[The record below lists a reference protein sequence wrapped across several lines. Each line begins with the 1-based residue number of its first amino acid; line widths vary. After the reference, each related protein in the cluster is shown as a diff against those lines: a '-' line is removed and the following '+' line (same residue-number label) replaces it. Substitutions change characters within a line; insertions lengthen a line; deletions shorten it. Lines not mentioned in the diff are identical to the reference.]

1 MAAMVKM
8 NFHRDKAKPLTK
20 ILCALAVLLG
30 ALIFLKIAG
39 FFVSTSQARVLESQ
53 ADAANVG
60 RNDLK
65 KLLAE
70 TKATAE
76 ELKKKNLFVLA
87 TPKQFPVSDVLGIMG
102 QEALINGKWYKVGD
116 RVAEA
121 RIAAIEPTKVKI
133 VWNGQEKE
141 FSPITSGGGG
151 GRPDQPGSLGGR
163 PGPGGP
169 PKMVVT
175 GGRRGSGPMPG
186 PGLSSE
192 EMAKMREQWKN
203 ATTPEE
209 KQRLREATRQR
220 AGRRS

>member
-1 MAAMVKM
+1 MVNMK
-8 NFHRDKAKPLTK
+8 FHRDKAKPLTK
-20 ILCALAVLLG
+20 ILCAIAALLG

-39 FFVSTSQARVLESQ
+39 FFVSTSQARVLEAQ
-53 ADAANVG
+53 ADAAG
-60 RNDLK
+60 AGINDLK
-65 KLLAE
+65 KLLAG
-70 TKATAE
+70 TKAAAE

-87 TPKQFPVSDVLGIMG
+87 TPKQFPISDVLGIMG
-102 QEALINGKWYKVGD
+102 QEALINGQWYKVGD
-116 RVAEA
+116 NVAEA

-163 PGPGGP
+163 PGSGGP

-175 GGRRGSGPMPG
+175 GGRRGSGQMQG

-192 EMAKMREQWKN
+192 EMEKMREQWKN
-203 ATTPEE
+203 ATTPEG
-209 KQRLREATRQR
+209 KQRLREAARQR

>member
-1 MAAMVKM
+1 MTIKLE
-8 NFHRDKAKPLTK
+8 FHRDKAKPLTK
-20 ILCALAVLLG
+20 ILFAVAVLLG
-30 ALIFLKIAG
+30 ALMFLKIAG
-39 FFVSTSQARVLESQ
+39 FFVSTSQARVRGAQ
-53 ADAANVG
+53 ADAARAG
-60 RNDLK
+60 IEDLK

-70 TKATAE
+70 TKTVAD

-116 RVAEA
+116 SVAEA
-121 RIAAIEPTKVKI
+121 KIAAIEPTKVKI

-141 FSPITSGGGG
+141 FAPIASGGAG
-151 GRPDQPGSLGGR
+151 GRPDQPGSMGGR

-169 PKMVVT
+169 AKMVVT
-175 GGRRGSGPMPG
+175 GGRRGPDNTPG
-186 PGLSSE
+186 PGLSAE
-192 EMAKMREQWKN
+192 EMEKMRDQWKN

-209 KQRLREATRQR
+209 KQRLREAARQR

>member
-1 MAAMVKM
+1 MKIE
-8 NFHRDKAKPLTK
+8 FHRDKAKPLTK
-20 ILCALAVLLG
+20 ILCAIAVLLG
-30 ALIFLKIAG
+30 ALIFLKVAG
-39 FFVSTSQARVLESQ
+39 FFVSTSQARVRGAQ
-53 ADAANVG
+53 ADAASAG
-60 RNDLK
+60 IDDLQ

-102 QEALINGKWYKVGD
+102 HEALINGKWYKVGD
-116 RVAEA
+116 SVAEA

-141 FSPITSGGGG
+141 FAPIASGGGAG
-151 GRPDQPGSLGGR
+151 GRPDQPGSMGGR

-175 GGRRGSGPMPG
+175 GGRRGPGETPGAGP
-186 PGLSSE
+186 SSE
-192 EMAKMREQWKN
+192 EMERMREQWKN

-209 KQRLREATRQR
+209 KQRLREAARQR

>member
-1 MAAMVKM
+1 MVNMKL
-8 NFHRDKAKPLTK
+8 HRDKAKPLTK
-20 ILCALAVLLG
+20 ILCAVAVLLG

-39 FFVSTSQARVLESQ
+39 FFVSTSQARVLGAQ
-53 ADAANVG
+53 ADAASAGSDDV
-60 RNDLK
+60 K

-70 TKATAE
+70 TKAAAE

-102 QEALINGKWYKVGD
+102 HEALINGKWYKVGD
-116 RVAEA
+116 SVAEA
-121 RIAAIEPTKVKI
+121 KIAAIEPTKVKI

-151 GRPDQPGSLGGR
+151 GRPDQPGSAGGR
-163 PGPGGP
+163 SGPGGP

-175 GGRRGSGPMPG
+175 GGRRGPGQMQGSGP
-186 PGLSSE
+186 SSE
-192 EMAKMREQWKN
+192 EMDRMREQWKN
-203 ATTPEE
+203 ASTPEE
-209 KQRLREATRQR
+209 KQRLREAARQR

>member
-1 MAAMVKM
+1 MVKM
-8 NFHRDKAKPLTK
+8 KLHRDKAKPLTK
-20 ILCALAVLLG
+20 ILSAVAVLLS

-39 FFVSTSQARVLESQ
+39 FFASTSQARVLEGQ
-53 ADAANVG
+53 ADAANAGV
-60 RNDLK
+60 NDMK

-70 TKATAE
+70 TKTAAE
-76 ELKKKNLFVLA
+76 ALKKKNLFVLA

-116 RVAEA
+116 SVAEA
-121 RIAAIEPTKVKI
+121 KIAAIEPTKVRI

-141 FSPITSGGGG
+141 FSPIGSGGGAG
-151 GRPDQPGSLGGR
+151 GRPDQPGSMGGR

-169 PKMVVT
+169 PKTVVA
-175 GGRRGSGPMPG
+175 GGRRGSGQMQG
-186 PGLSSE
+186 PSAE
-192 EMAKMREQWKN
+192 EMAKVREQWKN

-209 KQRLREATRQR
+209 KQRLREASRQR

>member
-1 MAAMVKM
+1 MVNMKL
-8 NFHRDKAKPLTK
+8 HRDRAKPLTK
-20 ILCALAVLLG
+20 ILCAVAVLLG
-30 ALIFLKIAG
+30 ALIFLKVAG
-39 FFVSTSQARVLESQ
+39 FFVSTTQARVLGAQ
-53 ADAANVG
+53 ADAASASV
-60 RNDLK
+60 NDLK

-70 TKATAE
+70 TKAAAE

-116 RVAEA
+116 SVAEA
-121 RIAAIEPTKVKI
+121 RIAAIEPTKVRI

-141 FSPITSGGGG
+141 FSPIGSGAG
-151 GRPDQPGSLGGR
+151 GRPDQPGSMGGR

-169 PKMVVT
+169 PKMVVA
-175 GGRRGSGPMPG
+175 GGRRGSGQMQGSAP
-186 PGLSSE
+186 SAE
-192 EMAKMREQWKN
+192 EMARTREQWKN

>member
-1 MAAMVKM
+1 MVNMKL
-8 NFHRDKAKPLTK
+8 HRDKAKPLTK
-20 ILCALAVLLG
+20 ILCAVAALLG

-39 FFVSTSQARVLESQ
+39 FFVSTSQARVLGAQ
-53 ADAANVG
+53 ADAASAG
-60 RNDLK
+60 GNDLK

-102 QEALINGKWYKVGD
+102 HEALINGKWYKVGD
-116 RVAEA
+116 SVADA

-141 FSPITSGGGG
+141 FSPIGSGGGG
-151 GRPDQPGSLGGR
+151 GRPDQPGSMGGR
-163 PGPGGP
+163 PGPGGS

-175 GGRRGSGPMPG
+175 GGRRGPG
-186 PGLSSE
+186 SMQGSGLSAE
-192 EMAKMREQWKN
+192 ETDRMREQWKN
-203 ATTPEE
+203 ASTPEE
-209 KQRLREATRQR
+209 KQRLREAARQR